1 MDSYGINTTG
11 DTSSFF
17 YTDNIKIKSDG
28 LYDFDNIYLIVSNET
43 FSAADSFARFSEST
57 GFASVI
63 GRETSGFGTGLDPM
77 IVKLPLTN
85 LLFVLDAVGKKPITT
100 IPDYPVDDISVENV
114 MNCIL
119 KNHY

>member
-1 MDSYGINTTG
+1 PT
-11 DTSSFF
+11 
-17 YTDNIKIKSDG
+17 
-28 LYDFDNIYLIVSNET
+28 T
-43 FSAADSFARFSEST
+43 FSAKIFVTEPLARFSKST

-85 LLFVLDAVGKKPITT
+85 LLLVLDAVGKNPITT
-100 IPDYPVDDISVENV
+100 VPDYTVDDISVENV

>member
-1 MDSYGINTTG
+1 MSVILSWQRSLHN
-11 DTSSFF
+11 S
-17 YTDNIKIKSDG
+17 IKIKSEE
-28 LYDFDNIYLIVSNET
+28 LYDFDDIYLIVSNET
-43 FSAADSFARFSEST
+43 FSAADSFARFSKST

-85 LLFVLDAVGKKPITT
+85 LLFVLDAVGRNPVTT
-100 IPDYPVDDISVENV
+100 IPDYSVKDISVENV
-114 MNCIL
+114 MNYIL

>member
-1 MDSYGINTTG
+1 MDNV
-11 DTSSFF
+11 
-17 YTDNIKIKSDG
+17 KIKAKG
-28 LYDFDNIYLIVSNET
+28 LYNFDNIYLIVNDKT
-43 FSAADSFARFSEST
+43 FSAADSFARFSKST

-63 GRETSGFGTGLDPM
+63 GRETSGFGTSLDPM

-85 LLFVLDAVGKKPITT
+85 LLLVLDAVGRNPITT
-100 IPDYPVDDISVENV
+100 VPDYTVDDISVENV